1 MQRLLASGS
10 PSAPTYVDDVF
21 SAYTYSGNGGTQS
34 IVNGIDLLNK
44 GGLIWTKDR
53 NTARGAVTVDTARG
67 VSKAVGTSST
77 AGESTFGTADVT
89 SFNSNGYVLN
99 NSSGSLL
106 WNNTSE
112 TYVSWTFRKAAKFFD
127 VVTFTT
133 SATTNTNQRISH
145 SLGQAPGMIVVKSTA
160 VGGSWVV
167 YHQSLTTP
175 LDKYL
180 VLESTAAVAT
190 SSGAWGTSAPTST
203 DFGIST
209 GFAGTNTAYVAY
221 LFAHDT
227 ATDGL
232 IQCGSFTTD
241 GSGNAMVTL
250 GWEPQFVM
258 VKTTTGAGDNWT
270 ILDSARGLNYT
281 TFTRLYANL
290 SNAESVLSGDYFEP
304 NTTGFKAV
312 ASLQGSQTY
321 IYMAIRRPNKP
332 PTTGTQVYNAIA
344 RTGTGAAATVTGV
357 GFAPDLYL
365 SKGRAVVDNPR
376 IGDRLRGASQLLS
389 TPQTAAETTSTSTQ
403 DLTAFLMDGVS
414 LGTPSQ
420 SQFNTSA
427 QTEIDYF
434 FKRAPQ
440 VFDEVCYTGTGVAR
454 TVAHN
459 LGVAPELIVIKHRV
473 SATEWPVYHS
483 AVGNT
488 AALVLNTTAIP
499 ATASTYWNNT
509 SPTSSVF
516 TVGAATATNGS
527 TGGLVAYLFA
537 TKAGISKVFS
547 YTGNG
552 SSQTIN
558 CGFSAGARF
567 ILIKR
572 TDSTGDWYV
581 WDTVRGVVAGNDPHL
596 SLNTTAAE
604 VTTNDSIDPDN
615 SGFIVNQLAA
625 TNINVTS
632 ATYIGLAFA

>member
-21 SAYTYSGNGGTQS
+21 SAYTYTGTGAS
-34 IVNGIDLLNK
+34 NPIVNGVDLSGK
-44 GGLIWTKDR
+44 GGLVWTKS
-53 NTARGAVTVDTARG
+53 RGAIGNNYLIDSVRGIGQSLSSDTTGAQG
-67 VSKAVGTSST
+67 ATTFISSL
-77 AGESTFGTADVT
+77 
-89 SFNSNGYVLN
+89 NSNGYTL
-99 NSSGSLL
+99 STASGANGSGA
-106 WNNTSE
+106 TF
-112 TYVSWTFRKAAKFFD
+112 VGWTFRKAAKFFD
-127 VVTFTT
+127 VVTYTGT
-133 SATTNTNQRISH
+133 GSAQTISH
-145 SLGQAPGMIVVKSTA
+145 SLGQVPGMIIVKAYSGASAGTYDWA
-160 VGGSWVV
+160 V
-167 YHQSLTTP
+167 YHTALGNTKGLYLDLTNAAA
-175 LDKYL
+175 
-180 VLESTAAVAT
+180 TASSFWNNT
-190 SSGAWGTSAPTST
+190 SPTST
-203 DFGIST
+203 QFTVGNGVAVNDASHS
-209 GFAGTNTAYVAY
+209 YVAY
-221 LFAHDT
+221 IFAHDT
-227 ATDGL
+227 SADGI
-232 IQCGSFTTD
+232 IQCGSYT
-241 GSGNAMVTL
+241 GNASTQSVTL
-250 GWEPQFVM
+250 GWEPQFLLI
-258 VKTTTGAGDNWT
+258 KQAGSAGNNWM
-270 ILDSARGLNYT
+270 LFDSARGLSLSSEAYVSP
-281 TFTRLYANL
+281 NL
-290 SNAESVLSGDYFEP
+290 SNAEASLSGLIYP
-304 NTTGFKAV
+304 TATGFFINTAIG
-312 ASLQGSQTY
+312 SLNDTGAY
-321 IYMAIRRPNKP
+321 LYMAIRRPNKP

-434 FKRAPQ
+434 FKRAPG
-440 VFDEVCYTGTGVAR
+440 VFDEVCYTGTGSAT

-516 TVGAATATNGS
+516 TVGTATATNGN

-632 ATYIGLAFA
+632 ATYIGLALS